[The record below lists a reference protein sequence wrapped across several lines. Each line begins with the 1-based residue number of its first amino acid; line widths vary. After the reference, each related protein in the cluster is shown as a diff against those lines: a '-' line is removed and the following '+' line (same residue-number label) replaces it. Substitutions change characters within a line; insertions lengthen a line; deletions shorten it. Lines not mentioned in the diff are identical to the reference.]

1 MRVVLQGL
9 APGVEEHGDSELGA
23 EMLGISGDGGERLGC
38 RVEQD
43 RVDKGLVLEGDL
55 ADRCRQGEN
64 DVEVGYRQQF
74 GLPLREPL
82 GARQPLAFGT
92 VTVATRVVSDARCAA
107 LIALIDMPPER
118 RRPAR
123 RDGAHDAS
131 LDAPEMTG
139 VCLSKRCAMAAEDI
153 RHLQNWSHGTRSAGW
168 HDFQAEPIE
177 RAWRVADRFSGDP
190 GVARRA

>member
-1 MRVVLQGL
+1 MDVRMVLQGL
-9 APGVEEHGDSELGA
+9 APGVENHGHSGLGA
-23 EMLGISGDGGERLGC
+23 EMPGIGSNGGQRLG
-38 RVEQD
+38 RRTEQD
-43 RVDKGLVLEGDL
+43 RIDGGLVLEGDL

-107 LIALIDMPPER
+107 VIALIDMPPER

-153 RHLQNWSHGTRSAGW
+153 RHLQN
-168 HDFQAEPIE
+168 
-177 RAWRVADRFSGDP
+177 
-190 GVARRA
+190 